1 MAIIKHSSS
10 KNARYEDVLEYYTCR
25 HREASRT
32 GYYAPILDEYGLM
45 QPRSDCAA
53 LFLTADGTAAAPE
66 RWASACRRTN
76 LCYSKN
82 NKPSDRKSHEY
93 ILSHPAADRDKLSMD
108 DLVEEGRAFAKAFL
122 QGYDCLIAVHRD
134 TDNDHIHISIN
145 SVRAKARA
153 EQAWMMRDSD
163 ANVLPCEIKAGGK
176 HQDSAELRK
185 AMNIWLRDYTH
196 AHGWEVKDNNA
207 VAARRKQERYE
218 KRNEYLRHVLVSVA
232 AQCRHTRELFHRLRA
247 YGITLKRR
255 GNTVSVLPPGG
266 RKAVRLRTLG
276 LEWTDIE
283 QLMALR
289 REREQLAEQQWW
301 VYVRYVR
308 SRWYEAARRQ
318 QQKLYGDP
326 RSVLDSFLTLLLF
339 LLIGSNELPKAQ
351 SVYGELE
358 PLALFGVPSKEE
370 TEALQGLAYAREQDL
385 QTPQDVEWKVAEL
398 RAAIRRARMDC
409 DQSALEAA
417 LGEWRKLQM
426 LQTSIRAIQYAA
438 EWGRSREAKHE
449 QR

>member
-1 MAIIKHSSS
+1 MCWSTTPA
-10 KNARYEDVLEYYTCR
+10 
-25 HREASRT
+25 
-32 GYYAPILDEYGLM
+32 G
-45 QPRSDCAA
+45 
-53 LFLTADGTAAAPE
+53 
-66 RWASACRRTN
+66 RRTN

-93 ILSHPAADRDKLSMD
+93 ILSHPAADRGKLSMD
-108 DLVEEGRAFAKAFL
+108 DLMEEGRAFSKAFL

-153 EQAWMMRDSD
+153 EQAWMMRDSEG
-163 ANVLPCEIKAGGK
+163 NVLPCEIKAGGK

-185 AMNIWLRDYTH
+185 AINDWLRDYTH

-207 VAARRKQERYE
+207 LASRRKQERYE

-232 AQCRHTRELFHRLRA
+232 AQCRNTRELSHRLRA
-247 YGITLKRR
+247 YGITRKRR

-276 LEWTDIE
+276 LEWTDVE

-308 SRWYEAARRQ
+308 RRWYEAARRQ

-326 RSVLDSFLTLLLF
+326 RSVLDSLLTLLLF

-358 PLALFGVPSKEE
+358 PLALFGAPSKEE

-385 QTPQDVEWKVAEL
+385 QTPQEVEWKAAEL

-426 LQTSIRAIQYAA
+426 LQTSIRAIQYAS
-438 EWGRSREAKHE
+438 EWGQSREAKHE
-449 QR
+449 RR

>member
-1 MAIIKHSSS
+1 
-10 KNARYEDVLEYYTCR
+10 
-25 HREASRT
+25 
-32 GYYAPILDEYGLM
+32 
-45 QPRSDCAA
+45 
-53 LFLTADGTAAAPE
+53 
-66 RWASACRRTN
+66 
-76 LCYSKN
+76 
-82 NKPSDRKSHEY
+82 
-93 ILSHPAADRDKLSMD
+93 
-108 DLVEEGRAFAKAFL
+108 
-122 QGYDCLIAVHRD
+122 
-134 TDNDHIHISIN
+134 
-145 SVRAKARA
+145 
-153 EQAWMMRDSD
+153 MRDSEG
-163 ANVLPCEIKAGGK
+163 NVLPCEIKAGGK

-185 AMNIWLRDYTH
+185 AINDWLRDYTH

-207 VAARRKQERYE
+207 LASRRKQERYE

-266 RKAVRLRTLG
+266 RRAVRLRTLG

-308 SRWYEAARRQ
+308 RRWYEAARRQ

-351 SVYGELE
+351 SIYGELE

-385 QTPQDVEWKVAEL
+385 QTPQDVEWKAAEL

-438 EWGRSREAKHE
+438 ERGRSREAKHE

>member
-1 MAIIKHSSS
+1 MAIVKHSSS

-25 HREASRT
+25 HREDSRT
-32 GYYAPILDEYGLM
+32 GYYVPILDKYGLM

-53 LFLTADGTAAAPE
+53 LYLTADGTAAAPE

-108 DLVEEGRAFAKAFL
+108 DLVEEGRAFSKAFL

-153 EQAWMMRDSD
+153 EQAWMMRDSEG
-163 ANVLPCEIKAGGK
+163 NVLPCEIKAGGK

-207 VAARRKQERYE
+207 VAARRKQEQYE
-218 KRNEYLRHVLVSVA
+218 MRNEYLRHVLVSVA

-266 RKAVRLRTLG
+266 RRAVRLRTLG

-308 SRWYEAARRQ
+308 SRWHEAHREAC
-318 QQKLYGDP
+318 GHP
-326 RSVLDSFLTLLLF
+326 HGVLDSLLLLVLF
-339 LLIGSNELPKAQ
+339 LLLGSAPKPQEAY
-351 SVYGELE
+351 SESE
-358 PLALFGVPSKEE
+358 CLALFVVSGKAE
-370 TEALQGLAYAREQDL
+370 TEALQGLAYAR
-385 QTPQDVEWKVAEL
+385 
-398 RAAIRRARMDC
+398 
-409 DQSALEAA
+409 
-417 LGEWRKLQM
+417 
-426 LQTSIRAIQYAA
+426 
-438 EWGRSREAKHE
+438 
-449 QR
+449 

>member
-1 MAIIKHSSS
+1 MAIVKHSSS

-25 HREASRT
+25 HREDSRT
-32 GYYAPILDEYGLM
+32 GYYAPILDKYGLM

-53 LFLTADGTAAAPE
+53 LYLTADGTAAAPE

-93 ILSHPAADRDKLSMD
+93 ILSHPAADRGKLSMD
-108 DLVEEGRAFAKAFL
+108 DLVEEGWAFSKAFL

-153 EQAWMMRDSD
+153 EQAWMMRDSEG
-163 ANVLPCEIKAGGK
+163 NVLPCEIKASGK

-185 AMNIWLRDYTH
+185 AINDWLRDYTH

-207 VAARRKQERYE
+207 LASRRKQERYE

-266 RKAVRLRTLG
+266 RRAVRLRTLG

-308 SRWYEAARRQ
+308 SRWHEAHREACGHSR
-318 QQKLYGDP
+318 GA
-326 RSVLDSFLTLLLF
+326 LDSLLILVLF
-339 LLIGSNELPKAQ
+339 LLLGDVPKPQEAY
-351 SVYGELE
+351 SESE
-358 PLALFGVPSKEE
+358 CLALFVVSGKAE

-385 QTPQDVEWKVAEL
+385 QTPQEVEWKAAEL
-398 RAAIRRARMDC
+398 RATIRRARMDC